1 LTEEEWRARGYDK
14 GRQKYREGITEN
26 QAQILQQIQE
36 REKFYSRYMK
46 NTSILSVGG
55 ITGMIAGSLA
65 DPINY
70 IPFVGWA
77 GRISKVARLASRMP
91 ILGMSANAMIGQ
103 VTFETIKQSH
113 LKSLGRDVHWTGAML
128 DVGIA
133 GLLGAGF
140 GGLATLS
147 GLAKKIRSIDPAVHN
162 ENMVVALTAHSD
174 RVSVDNMQGILD
186 PNPVT
191 TLSPSK
197 ELVINDPVF
206 RQEQIKRHQT
216 TVDKQTTELDVDPVV
231 NTGVREEGIRSYNA
245 CKGIG

>member
-1 LTEEEWRARGYDK
+1 
-14 GRQKYREGITEN
+14 
-26 QAQILQQIQE
+26 
-36 REKFYSRYMK
+36 
-46 NTSILSVGG
+46 
-55 ITGMIAGSLA
+55 
-65 DPINY
+65 
-70 IPFVGWA
+70 
-77 GRISKVARLASRMP
+77 
-91 ILGMSANAMIGQ
+91 
-103 VTFETIKQSH
+103 
-113 LKSLGRDVHWTGAML
+113 VHWTAAMM

-206 RQEQIKRHQT
+206 RQEQIKRHQS
-216 TVDKQTTELDVDPVV
+216 TVDQQTTELGVDPIVDA
-231 NTGVREEGIRSYNA
+231 GVREKGIRSYNA